1 MKSFSHSSGFLA
13 VTAILVNYCG
23 CQDLSSLAV
32 QSGHRDTASATAV
45 TDHSC
50 QGPYSG
56 TTGPEQVHRSEAR
69 WPQSGAIETQLCNF
83 HSVYFDP

>member
-1 MKSFSHSSGFLA
+1 MLVLTVTRRWSPFPVKSFSHSSGFLA
-13 VTAILVNYCG
+13 ATAILVNYCG

-56 TTGPEQVHRSEAR
+56 TTGPEQVPEGGKMASER
-69 WPQSGAIETQLCNF
+69 R
-83 HSVYFDP
+83 H